1 MLLLFSD
8 VVMAQSDTLQVLIGN
23 SSELLFIAKDPSA
36 YEDLKNYDFNKM
48 LLEMQAKL
56 NSSQTRKSF
65 LKDNSGEKYLRKERK
80 RLSGYY
86 MNYYLGFNY
95 SEGYEILNANLVA
108 NLLRNTTGNQL
119 DSYFQTSYPENTYT
133 VKVFQSPYL
142 AASVN
147 RHLELYGN
155 HRASLLLKGGL
166 EAFFS
171 FEKFGKEKN
180 SDASSVLL
188 QSSSPAGMENS
199 VSFSPDT
206 LASGAFDG
214 DSDYILWRYA
224 DEDSYSKS
232 FTTVPYNVVKA
243 GFNFKLIPTV
253 SFNNRS
259 DKRVVSLGFGPTIG
273 VNVVGN
279 SITKIKDNVPSAPVV
294 VGGIKATPFRY
305 GLVCEVGLGGITF
318 FGQYVKN
325 RVRNRELE
333 LMSVSSGVAN
343 QFAGKNEYMT
353 EVMTFGL
360 KFGK

>member
-1 MLLLFSD
+1 
-8 VVMAQSDTLQVLIGN
+8 MAQSDTLQVLIGN
-23 SSELLFIAKDPSA
+23 SSELIFIAKDPSA

-65 LKDNSGEKYLRKERK
+65 LKDNSGEKYLKKQRK
-80 RLSGYY
+80 RFSAYY
-86 MNYYLGFNY
+86 MNYYIGFNY
-95 SEGYEILNANLVA
+95 SKGYEILNANLVA
-108 NLLRNTTGNQL
+108 NLLKNYTGTQL
-119 DSYFQTSYPENTYT
+119 DSYFQTSYPENTYS
-133 VKVFQSPYL
+133 VKVFQSPYI

-155 HRASLLLKGGL
+155 SRASLMLKGGL

-171 FEKFGKEKN
+171 FEKFGKEKD

-188 QSSSPAGMENS
+188 KSNGFSSDSEISSSVA
-199 VSFSPDT
+199 PDT
-206 LASGAFDG
+206 LASGAFEG
-214 DSDYILWRYA
+214 DTDYILWKYA
-224 DEDSYSKS
+224 DEESYDQS

-243 GFNFKLIPTV
+243 GFNLKIVPTV
-253 SFNNRS
+253 AFNNRS
-259 DKRVVSLGFGPTIG
+259 NKRVVSLGFGPTVGLNII
-273 VNVVGN
+273 GN

-294 VGGIKATPFRY
+294 VGGVKATPFRY
-305 GLVCEVGLGGITF
+305 GLVCEVGIGGLTF

-325 RVRNRELE
+325 RVKNRELE
-333 LMSVSSGVAN
+333 VMSVTSGIAN
-343 QFAGKNEYMT
+343 QFTSRNEYMT